1 MAKIFISSTT
11 EDLRDYRTEAV
22 KTLRQLGHEV
32 VVLEKLEASSS
43 PPVEQSF
50 AAIDSSDLFVSI
62 IAWRYGYVP
71 SVNNPDGRSF
81 IELEFRYARDHGKTT
96 LVFILKEEVPWPPQ
110 YMDSGENAARL
121 AAFRQ
126 YLLQT
131 LTVGFFTSP
140 ENLAQILVTAVSRWE
155 HDRASRNDYG
165 APSQALSP
173 ATLPAGIDPFELAWR
188 LVVDFK
194 AEPALL
200 RHMDP
205 NALKEAVEKW
215 AQEGGRGMSMD
226 PSQWYEAA
234 HKELQAKQTNLSPN
248 TLWLAWM
255 RATRTHLLPV
265 AGDDHSKHDE
275 HVAL

>member
-22 KTLRQLGHEV
+22 KALRHLGHQV
-32 VVLEKLEASSS
+32 VVLEELEASSK

-71 SVNNPDGRSF
+71 SVDNPDGRSF
-81 IELEFRYARDHGKTT
+81 IELEFRYAREHGKTT
-96 LVFILKEEVPWPPQ
+96 LVFIVKEDVPWPPQ
-110 YMDSGENAARL
+110 FMDSGENAARL
-121 AAFRQ
+121 AAFRKD
-126 YLLQT
+126 LLQT
-131 LTVGFFTSP
+131 LTVGFFASP

-155 HDRASRNDYG
+155 HDRESRNDY
-165 APSQALSP
+165 
-173 ATLPAGIDPFELAWR
+173 DPFELAWR

-215 AQEGGRGMSMD
+215 AQESGRRTSMD
-226 PSQWYEAA
+226 QSHWYEAA

-255 RATRTHLLPV
+255 RVTRTHLMPV

-275 HVAL
+275 HIAL